1 MITKNQKKQKKEIKN
16 HRTVNRNSE
25 AYLWI
30 LLNNKK
36 LRGNKFFRH
45 YQIGEYYVD
54 FYCPDIG
61 LAIII
66 DGNELYTD
74 YHLESCCEREKYL
87 ESERINVMHIDS
99 KSIIESSKLIL
110 ERIRTELSATAI
122 CDSLKVKVDSLEAL
136 SLN

>member
-1 MITKNQKKQKKEIKN
+1 MITKNQKKQKKEVKN
-16 HRTVNRNSE
+16 HRSVNRNSE
-25 AYLWI
+25 AYLWV

-45 YQIGEYYVD
+45 YQIGDYFVD
-54 FYCPDIG
+54 FYCPEIG

-99 KSIIESSKLIL
+99 MSIIESSKLIL

>member
-110 ERIRTELSATAI
+110 ERIRTELSASAI

>member
-99 KSIIESSKLIL
+99 MSIIESSKLIL

>member
-99 KSIIESSKLIL
+99 MSIIESSKLIL
-110 ERIRTELSATAI
+110 ERIRTELSASAI

>member
-16 HRTVNRNSE
+16 NRTVNRNSE

-110 ERIRTELSATAI
+110 ERIRTELSASAI